1 MTPPFDIRSEDEA
14 LLTRLFSS
22 ELHLVELSGPF
33 TDLFTDLFAVRV
45 QTKPTL
51 SEVKHMTTALSR
63 MATAKGCRGALGW
76 RRGHSA
82 AGYDLAVV
90 GIKA

>member
-14 LLTRLFSS
+14 FLNRLFHQ

-33 TDLFTDLFAVRV
+33 YDMFAVRL
-45 QTKPTL
+45 QTEPTF
-51 SEVKHMTTALSR
+51 SEVKHMTTTLIH

-76 RRGHSA
+76 RRGHSD